1 MNDLKIIAVGDPHF
15 RIDNIPEVEEFM
27 NSMNLLCNE
36 IKPDCIVILGDV
48 LHTHERLH
56 TTALNKA
63 EQFIDD
69 MRKIAFTIVL
79 VGNHDMI
86 SNQEFLTTNH
96 WMNSM
101 KEWENVKIVDTV
113 YETVIKD
120 KLLFFCPY
128 VFPGRFEEALNTY
141 KNKNWRDATVIFAHQ
156 EFFGC
161 KMGAIVSSV
170 GDRWVMTNPSII
182 SGHIHSNQTINNV
195 YYPGSSLQ
203 HAFGES
209 DRNIIPILTWKE
221 KEKEKNYDLEEYDL
235 QLSRKKIIYK
245 SMNELDSLNIE
256 TLKKND
262 DKIKL
267 SLTGNQDEFK
277 AFKKTKKYKDL
288 IKDGVKV
295 VFKNKKK
302 IFEDDSSQNEQEEKK
317 GDENQKMEISENDFS
332 DILKQLVMSE
342 KNSNLLE
349 MYEYVIN
356 DTVINSSDILFL

>member
-1 MNDLKIIAVGDPHF
+1 MDEKVTIIAVGDPHF

-27 NSMNLLCNE
+27 KNMKILCNE

-56 TTALNKA
+56 TSALNKA
-63 EQFIDD
+63 EEFIDD

-101 KEWENVKIVDTV
+101 KKWNNIQIVDKV
-113 YETVIKD
+113 FETEIKGR
-120 KLLFFCPY
+120 LFLFCPY
-128 VFPGRFEEALNTY
+128 VFPGRFEEALNT
-141 KNKNWRDATVIFAHQ
+141 NKNWTKSVAIFAHQ
-156 EFFGC
+156 EFYGC

-170 GDRWVMTNPSII
+170 GDKWSSTSPSII
-182 SGHIHSNQTINNV
+182 SGHIHSNQTLNNV

-209 DRNIIPILTWKE
+209 DKNIIPVFTWKE
-221 KEKEKNYDLEEYDL
+221 NSKTYELKEVDL
-235 QLSRKKIIYK
+235 QLSRKKIIYRSISDIDK
-245 SMNELDSLNIE
+245 IDIE
-256 TLKKND
+256 TLKKNN

-267 SLTGNQDEFK
+267 SLNGNQEEFK
-277 AFKKTKKYKDL
+277 AFKKTKKYKDM

-302 IFEDDSSQNEQEEKK
+302 IFEEEEKK
-317 GDENQKMEISENDFS
+317 EDDNEPGKLEISENDFS
-332 DILKQLVMSE
+332 DILKKLVFSE
-342 KNSNLLE
+342 KNKDLFE
-349 MYEYVIN
+349 VYEYVVN
-356 DTVINSSDILFL
+356 DNVVNGTDILFL